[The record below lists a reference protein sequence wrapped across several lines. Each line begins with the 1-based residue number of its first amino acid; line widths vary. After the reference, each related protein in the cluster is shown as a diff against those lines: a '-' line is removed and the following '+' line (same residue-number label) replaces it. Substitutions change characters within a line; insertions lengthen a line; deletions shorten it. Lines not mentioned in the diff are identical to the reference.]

1 MDKSSIGGRIAGAG
15 RESVEEGMSTPK
27 PMTRRELLAQ
37 CAAMFAGLELVD
49 RAGTGP
55 CGRDAFSRYAV
66 ARAARPAAPALDASS
81 ALVQCLE
88 GARVR
93 WIVGWTPGG
102 GFDTYSR
109 LAEPFIEKAL
119 GVQIAIDNVPGAA
132 GLVAATTLARARPD
146 GRTLGILNGS
156 AFLWNRNPDA
166 RSTPDLARD
175 FTVLARVSRRQ
186 QVIVAGAKAGLRSV
200 DDLAALAKRRPVI
213 VGVTAPDSANFATL
227 AAVTD
232 LLGVRTE
239 FVSGYPGSRE
249 LLLGLLR
256 GDFEITSLDIESY
269 IDVPG
274 LESTHALLQITPERS
289 PDPRLSST
297 PNLAGAAG
305 LVTTRPDLF
314 PGDAEHVRSVTTA
327 ITAYLEF
334 GRLFA
339 GPPGM
344 TPALRDCVESR
355 IHVALTDPGFAAA
368 ARRAGRSIDVS
379 TGEEVRRNLAGA
391 VRAVRPIEQVTAA
404 AVRRIR

>member
-1 MDKSSIGGRIAGAG
+1 MDEFSCAP
-15 RESVEEGMSTPK
+15 V
-27 PMTRRELLAQ
+27 TRRAMLAQ
-37 CAAMFAGLELVD
+37 CVMLFGGVALS
-49 RAGTGP
+49 
-55 CGRDAFSRYAV
+55 GRE
-66 ARAARPAAPALDASS
+66 
-81 ALVQCLE
+81 CLE

-93 WIVGWTPGG
+93 WLVGWTPGG

-109 LAEPFIEKAL
+109 LAEPFIEKSL

-132 GLVAATTLARARPD
+132 GLVAATTLSRAKPD

-156 AFLWNRNPDA
+156 GFLWNRNPDA
-166 RSTPDLARD
+166 RSSPDLARD
-175 FTVLARVSRRQ
+175 FTVLARVSQRQ
-186 QVIVAGAKAGLRSV
+186 QVIVAGPKTGLRSV
-200 DDLAALAKRRPVI
+200 DDVAAQAKRRPLI
-213 VGVTAPDSANFATL
+213 AGVTAPDSANFASL

-249 LLLGLLR
+249 LMLGLLR
-256 GDFEITSLDIESY
+256 GDFEVTSLDIESY
-269 IDVPG
+269 LDVPG
-274 LESTHALLQITPERS
+274 LESTSPLLQITPERS
-289 PDPRLSST
+289 PDPRLSGT

-305 LVTTRPDLF
+305 LVSGRPELF
-314 PGDAEHVRSVTTA
+314 VGDIEHVRSMTAA

-344 TPALRDCVESR
+344 ATALRDCVEHG
-355 IHVALTDPGFAAA
+355 IANALTDAGFAAA
-368 ARRAGRSIDVS
+368 ARRAGRSVDFA
-379 TGEEVRRNLAGA
+379 TGADVRRNIASA